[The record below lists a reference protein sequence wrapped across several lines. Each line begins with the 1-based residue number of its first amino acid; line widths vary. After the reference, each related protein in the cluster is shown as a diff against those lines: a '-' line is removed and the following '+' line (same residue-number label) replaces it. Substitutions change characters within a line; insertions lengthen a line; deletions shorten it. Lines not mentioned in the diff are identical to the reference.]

1 MKGTKE
7 SVLASLGGF
16 IAPWDII
23 DLEDPESYN
32 RYMERVIKEDT
43 VENMRKYIKEHQE
56 VSPYSKTGGRGLAG
70 GFISQKVSAQSNKV
84 FRINSL
90 NEIPIRLY
98 GKQVFLYLKD
108 SENTIVIKHL
118 FINIINGKVL
128 ADYDI
133 DKYQVIGYCE
143 NLDL

>member
-1 MKGTKE
+1 MKDTKE
-7 SVLASLGGF
+7 SILASLGGF

-43 VENMRKYIKEHQE
+43 IENMRKYIKEHQE
-56 VSPYSKTGGRGLAG
+56 VSPYSKTGGRGLVG
-70 GFISQKVSAQSNKV
+70 GFSQKDSAQTNKI